1 VNGLAS
7 QQSAAALGGRAAMFL
22 AACRAHA
29 VFFIVPALFLLS
41 NALLMRDLGGRFEV
55 TFETLLLS
63 FAAVTLPAALVALFF
78 ARLLQLA
85 FVVKPASPMAVIVA
99 DVRSLLASPRHWL
112 NGLPIVAAMMLFN
125 KAVLESKPAI
135 PLIRPFDWDASFAS
149 LDRALHFSVDPWR
162 LLHPLLGLDAI
173 TFAINL
179 VYCFWFLA
187 LFGLWFHFAFSG
199 RTSVLRTQ
207 FFLAY
212 MIAWWIGGGLLAIV
226 FSSAGPCYYG
236 ALGLAPDPFA
246 PLMAYLADVNTRLPI
261 WALDAQKLL
270 WDGYTGAIA
279 RPLGI
284 SAFPSMHN
292 AMAVIFALAGAQLS
306 RTLGRLL
313 WFNAAIILIGS
324 VHLGWHY
331 AVDGYAAILIA
342 LGAWWIAGPIARW
355 HQDLA
360 ATRAYEERFAAT

>member
-1 VNGLAS
+1 LSGLALS
-7 QQSAAALGGRAAMFL
+7 FRAQAI
-22 AACRAHA
+22 
-29 VFFIVPALFLLS
+29 FFVVPALFLLS
-41 NALLMRDLGGRFEV
+41 NALLLWSLGNRFEV
-55 TFETLLLS
+55 AGDKLLLS
-63 FAAVTLPAALVALFF
+63 MATVTVPAALVALFF
-78 ARLLQLA
+78 ARLAHLA
-85 FVVKPASPMAVIVA
+85 LVVRPASPLGTIGA
-99 DVRSLLASPRHWL
+99 DIKALVTTPRHWI
-112 NGLPIVAAMMLFN
+112 NGLPVVLAMILFN

-135 PLIRPFDWDASFAS
+135 PLIRPFDWDATFAA
-149 LDRALHFSVDPWR
+149 LDRALHFGIDPWR
-162 LLHPLLGLDAI
+162 LLQPLLGYDAI

-187 LFGLWFHFAFSG
+187 LFGLWFYFAFAGQMSE
-199 RTSVLRTQ
+199 LRTR

-212 MIAWWIGGGLLAIV
+212 MIAWWLGGGLLAVV

-236 ALGLAPDPFA
+236 PLGLTPDPFA
-246 PLMAYLADVNTRLPI
+246 PLMSYLADVNTRLPI

-270 WDGYTGAIA
+270 WDGYAGVAE

-292 AMAVIFALAGAQLS
+292 AMAVIFALAGMRLN

-313 WFNAAIILIGS
+313 WLNAAIILVGS

-342 LGAWWIAGPIARW
+342 LAAWWIAGPIARW
-355 HQDLA
+355 HQALA
-360 ATRAYEERFAAT
+360 ATRAYDERLQAA